1 MPPIE
6 LLLTFTVAALLM
18 SLSPGPSNLY
28 VMARS
33 IGQGTKA
40 GVVAAIGL
48 ALGAMVHVIA
58 TTLGVAAIFEYS
70 PLAYTVLKLAGAAY
84 LIYLGI
90 RYLTTRPEIA
100 DAAAPVHRT
109 PHGRILRESMLVEI
123 TNPKTALFF
132 LALLPQFVVP
142 EAGPVAPQLL
152 LLGLISTFAAIPCD
166 VTVAVASGRAA
177 RWLARNERA
186 QVLQQRLSGGI
197 LLTLGGYI
205 LFEEARR

>member
-6 LLLTFTVAALLM
+6 LLLAFTFAALLM

-33 IGQGTKA
+33 IGQGTQA
-40 GVVAAIGL
+40 GIVAAVGL
-48 ALGAMVHVIA
+48 AIGSMVHVIA
-58 TTLGVAAIFEYS
+58 TTLGVAAIFKYS
-70 PLAYTVLKLAGAAY
+70 PLAYTVLKLIGAAY

-90 RYLTTRPEIA
+90 RYLTTRPEAA
-100 DAAAPVHRT
+100 DAGTVAPGMSR
-109 PHGRILRESMLVEI
+109 GRILRESMLVEI
-123 TNPKTALFF
+123 TNPKTALFY
-132 LALLPQFVVP
+132 LALLPQFVAP

-152 LLGLISTFAAIPCD
+152 LLGLIATFSAIPCD

-186 QVLQQRLSGGI
+186 QVLQQRISGGI
-197 LLTLGGYI
+197 LLGLGGYI

>member
-48 ALGAMVHVIA
+48 ALGAMVHVVA

-70 PLAYTVLKLAGAAY
+70 PFAYTVLKLAGAAY
-84 LIYLGI
+84 LIYLGV
-90 RYLTTRPEIA
+90 RYLTARPETA
-100 DAAAPVHRT
+100 GATAPIRHT

-166 VTVAVASGRAA
+166 VAVAVASGRAA

-186 QVLQQRLSGGI
+186 QVLQQRLSGSI
-197 LLTLGGYI
+197 LLGLGGYI

>member
-40 GVVAAIGL
+40 GVVAAVGL
-48 ALGAMVHVIA
+48 ALGSMVHVIA

-70 PLAYTVLKLAGAAY
+70 PLAYTVVKLAGAAY
-84 LIYLGI
+84 LIYLGV
-90 RYLTTRPEIA
+90 RYLIARPEIA
-100 DAAAPVHRT
+100 DAAAPARRM

-123 TNPKTALFF
+123 TNPKTALFY
-132 LALLPQFVVP
+132 LALLPQFVAP

-152 LLGLISTFAAIPCD
+152 LLGLIATFSAIPCD
-166 VTVAVASGRAA
+166 VIVAMASGRAA

-197 LLTLGGYI
+197 LFGLGGYI